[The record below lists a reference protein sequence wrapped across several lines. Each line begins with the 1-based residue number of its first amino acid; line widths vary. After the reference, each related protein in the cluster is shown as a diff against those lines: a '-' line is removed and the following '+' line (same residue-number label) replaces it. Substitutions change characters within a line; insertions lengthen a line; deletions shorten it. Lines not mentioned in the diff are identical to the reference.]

1 MNTFATTRM
10 SSKGQIVIP
19 EEVRKRLGLETG
31 AQFLVV
37 GENDVVILKTI
48 AMPSMNEFGGIIS
61 RARQQARSSG
71 MKPANVATAIAKVR
85 GRGWGGVRGKV
96 EE

>member
-19 EEVRKRLGLETG
+19 EDVRKRLGLETG

-37 GENDVVILKTI
+37 GENDIVILKTI
-48 AMPSMNEFGGIIS
+48 SMPSMNEFDGIIG
-61 RARQQARSSG
+61 RARQQARNSE
-71 MKPANVATAIAKVR
+71 MKPADVAAAITKVR
-85 GRGWGGVRGKV
+85 GRG
-96 EE
+96 